1 MARTPQWLLGAENTP
16 GQPASEETRTW
27 ALRPQDLPSATTTS
41 SKEGLKLQ
49 EGAESG

>member
-16 GQPASEETRTW
+16 GPCDHK
-27 ALRPQDLPSATTTS
+27 DLPSATTTS